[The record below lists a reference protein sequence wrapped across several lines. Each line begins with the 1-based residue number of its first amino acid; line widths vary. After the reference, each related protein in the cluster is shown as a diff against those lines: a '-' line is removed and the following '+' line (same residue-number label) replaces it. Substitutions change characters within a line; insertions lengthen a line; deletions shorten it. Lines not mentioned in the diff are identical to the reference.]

1 MSIINLF
8 RNRTK
13 SAERFEC
20 LLRPH
25 VDSLYRLAFRLCGS
39 RDDAEELVQ
48 SFLTRLYPKIDQ
60 LESIDKPG
68 PWLRRSLHNLY
79 IDEYRR
85 QARENALFCHEEPI
99 DDSADD
105 TDMTFAQASSVEML
119 GRVQEALEQINP
131 DQRIVV
137 LLHHAEGYTL
147 EEVSEILQVPLGTLK
162 SRLHRA
168 HKELKKRMSTEP
180 FAQPGRVKGMER

>member
-1 MSIINLF
+1 M
-8 RNRTK
+8 
-13 SAERFEC
+13 
-20 LLRPH
+20 
-25 VDSLYRLAFRLCGS
+25 
-39 RDDAEELVQ
+39 Q

-85 QARENALFCHEEPI
+85 QVRENTIFCHEEPI
-99 DDSADD
+99 DESADDD
-105 TDMTFAQASSVEML
+105 TDMTFAQVSNVEL
-119 GRVQEALEQINP
+119 RGRLQDALEQINP

-147 EEVSEILQVPLGTLK
+147 EEVAEMLEVPLGTLK

-168 HKELKKRMSTEP
+168 HKELKKLISTEP
-180 FAQPGRVKGMER
+180 FVEPGRVKGIER